1 MIKKIIDF
9 PFPQNFSQ
17 MPKNVIDFNK
27 NISLKSLPFKTKI
40 SNPLLMSTRCVSKVY
55 FLLHNVSM
63 RDCMEED
70 LSLSCNVILKCMQH
84 QSIVHILLIYFDYKI
99 RIKVIWFYNV
109 PVTFK
114 ILLQLTHQYY
124 KPLEM
129 TTAVFDTSHFLLS
142 VVMFVF

>member
-40 SNPLLMSTRCVSKVY
+40 SNPLLMSTVSLKSTFY
-55 FLLHNVSM
+55 YIMFPWGIAWKKIFLWAAML
-63 RDCMEED
+63 
-70 LSLSCNVILKCMQH
+70 ILKCMQH

-99 RIKVIWFYNV
+99 RIKVIWVYNV
-109 PVTFK
+109 PVTFR

-142 VVMFVF
+142 VVIFVF